1 MPEPTIVAFAND
13 AGSAGKTTSAVTLAA
28 LLGQA
33 GKRVLLVDLDKQANA
48 TCSLGIDPAQTR
60 ATIGSVLLK
69 ECTLEQAVVPTD
81 YEGLDLVPSSE
92 SIKVDEM
99 NLSKKIGKEM
109 QLRQALSAADHDA
122 VLLDCQAG
130 ATDFWPLSALIAARW
145 LVSVTLPSSKELQG
159 LPRIEATVREVADA
173 YNPELE
179 LGGII
184 PCSVPAANR
193 GRAYADAMAVLR
205 AEYGD
210 LVAPPVRQS
219 VTAVSAY
226 SFGEP
231 LPYFAAGDPI
241 TEDYRKVLTHLTE
254 RGVF

>member
-1 MPEPTIVAFAND
+1 MSTIVAFAND
-13 AGSAGKTTSAVTLAA
+13 AGSAGKTTSAVTLAT

-33 GKRVLLVDLDKQANA
+33 GKRTLLVDLDKQANA
-48 TCSLGIDPAQTR
+48 TCSLGIEPGHNGL
-60 ATIGSVLLK
+60 TIGSVLLR
-69 ECTLEQAVVPTD
+69 ESTLEQATVATE

-92 SIKVDEM
+92 SIKVDE
-99 NLSKKIGKEM
+99 LTLAKKIGKEM
-109 QLRQALSAADHDA
+109 QLRQALAKADHD
-122 VLLDCQAG
+122 VVILDCQAG

-173 YNPELE
+173 YNPDLE

-193 GRAYADAMAVLR
+193 GRAYSDAMAVLR
-205 AEYGD
+205 AEYGE
-210 LVAPPVRQS
+210 LVSPPVRQS

-231 LPYFAAGDPI
+231 LPYFAPSDPI
-241 TEDYRKVLTHLTE
+241 TEDYRAVLAHLIA